1 METVTED
8 ISETRLDRPF
18 AILAFF
24 FCCWGLAEYF
34 FPPTGDSFDRTVP
47 KLTHAAIMATCLVC
61 TIVDFRSSFHRI
73 RFRGTMIAG
82 AILSAILMLFPVFS
96 FNRMTDQLG
105 PFLLTKFYSGCYTI
119 EWYAVFLFCSVHIQ
133 ARPESYRTFLKF
145 VPAMLVFFFLAGH
158 KLTSLNVSSVS
169 SEELQSGIYA
179 GYYIVCLFPFVW
191 DLKYRL
197 LKFVLFLLIIYGV
210 KNSMKRGAM
219 LCLAS
224 SLLLSF
230 LTYYIFFAEGVKRIP
245 YFYAIGIILAVLVG
259 ASAYSVSMKQETF
272 NRRIENIESGSGRI
286 DLYKRAWN
294 TFKSL
299 PPDEKI
305 TGTRTQSKQIRA
317 HNDFLFTML
326 SYGIVGLVFYVLF
339 DLGLLLL
346 FIQSSARYFS
356 LLPGLVVTLGNIA
369 VIEMISYGIEGH
381 AFVICCAYAGI
392 VQGFILS
399 ETEIDESYDDFKD
412 DETVY
417 YDDEFSDTDSF
428 DSDENDDD
436 IEYDSDS
443 HPYFPQRKTVIPF
456 PMTNRYH

>member
-1 METVTED
+1 MDISTED
-8 ISETRLDRPF
+8 VATTRLDRPF

-34 FPPTGDSFDRTVP
+34 FPPTGESFDRTVP
-47 KLTHAAIMATCLVC
+47 KLTHVAIMATCLVC
-61 TIVDFRSSFHRI
+61 TVVDFRTSPRKI

-133 ARPESYRTFLKF
+133 AHPESYRTFLKF

-158 KLTSLNVSSVS
+158 KLTSLNISSVS
-169 SEELQSGIYA
+169 SEELQNGIYA

-191 DLKYRL
+191 DVKNRI
-197 LKFVLFLLIIYGV
+197 LKFVLILLIIYGV
-210 KNSMKRGAM
+210 IYSMKRGAM

-230 LTYYIFFAEGVKRIP
+230 LTYYFFFAEGVKRIP
-245 YFYAIGIILAVLVG
+245 YFYMIAIILAFLVG
-259 ASAYSVSMKQETF
+259 VTAYSISLKRETF
-272 NRRIENIESGSGRI
+272 NHRLEDIQSGSGRI

-294 TFKSL
+294 TFKTL

-326 SYGIVGLVFYVLF
+326 CYGIVGLVFYVLF
-339 DLGLLLL
+339 DFGLFVLC
-346 FIQSSARYFS
+346 FQSGIKRFP

-369 VIEMISYGIEGH
+369 VIEMISYGLEGH

-392 VQGFILS
+392 VQGFILG
-399 ETEIDESYDDFKD
+399 EMEIDGDIDYFE
-412 DETVY
+412 DEEDAY
-417 YDDEFSDTDSF
+417 YNDEF
-428 DSDENDDD
+428 DENDGIGSDEKDD
-436 IEYDSDS
+436 RLDYDPESGPD
-443 HPYFPQRKTVIPF
+443 FPSRKTVIPF
-456 PMTNRYH
+456 PIANRYH